1 MNWDIVSAL
10 AELSGSVAVFI
21 TLYFLL
27 AQLRHANMLAR
38 SAFDSEST
46 SRITDRFIRVAEN
59 ENFAHLLTIDWD
71 AKTLGDV
78 DRTRISYYVAALLHN
93 SHNSFQ
99 QWKIGI
105 LTEEQAVRPI
115 HAINTGIMENHTA
128 KTIWVD
134 NRLKSIVEVRRE
146 VEPINCPDGLSCVV
160 VHDPGVY
167 CVNWSN
173 SLFLSKDADL
183 LAERRLR

>member
-59 ENFAHLLTIDWD
+59 ENFANLLTIDWD
-71 AKTLGDV
+71 ATTLSDV

-99 QWKIGI
+99 QWKISI
-105 LTEEQAVRPI
+105 LTEEQAERPI
-115 HAINTGIMENHTA
+115 HAMNTGIMDNHTA
-128 KTIWVD
+128 KTIWAISKVNFSTD
-134 NRLKSIVEVRRE
+134 FNDRFESI
-146 VEPINCPDGLSCVV
+146 IYPDGFSTALSES
-160 VHDPGVY
+160 HLIKR
-167 CVNWSN
+167 S
-173 SLFLSKDADL
+173 
-183 LAERRLR
+183 AEK

>member
-10 AELSGSVAVFI
+10 AELSGSVAVFM

-71 AKTLGDV
+71 AKTLSDV

-128 KTIWVD
+128 KTIWAI
-134 NRLKSIVEVRRE
+134 NRLNFSRDFNDRFESI
-146 VEPINCPDGLSCVV
+146 IYPDGFNTALSES
-160 VHDPGVY
+160 HLIKR
-167 CVNWSN
+167 SN
-173 SLFLSKDADL
+173 EK
-183 LAERRLR
+183 

>member
-115 HAINTGIMENHTA
+115 HAINTGIMDNHTA
-128 KTIWVD
+128 KTICQLIGSTSRVTSTT
-134 NRLKSIVEVRRE
+134 NLSRLSTQMVLIRHCRNH
-146 VEPINCPDGLSCVV
+146 IL
-160 VHDPGVY
+160 
-167 CVNWSN
+167 
-173 SLFLSKDADL
+173 
-183 LAERRLR
+183 